1 VGARTDAARAQAVAS
16 RETLATEL
24 DRLQASGRA
33 AVDIPAKVRKAPAKT
48 AAAAGGAAFL
58 LAGGPQRLFRR
69 VRRAVRGPQADLP
82 SSLLPKDVDKALKR
96 LGSDGDRV
104 RGTLEREFASYL
116 EKTEADRKRRDPS
129 AVLAALAA
137 SALGPVA
144 KRAGRQL
151 VEQLFDPKTGNFEE
165 ILANLRARRAATG
178 GAAAGEPSAAVP
190 GPGSATNPATNPT
203 RR

>member
-1 VGARTDAARAQAVAS
+1 VGARTDAARAQAIAS

-33 AVDIPAKVRKAPAKT
+33 AVDIPARVRKAPAKT

-69 VRRAVRGPQADLP
+69 VRRAVQGPQADLP
-82 SSLLPKDVDKALKR
+82 PSLLPKDVDKALRR
-96 LGSDGDRV
+96 LGSDGDKV

-165 ILANLRARRAATG
+165 ILANLRARRATTD

-190 GPGSATNPATNPT
+190 GPGSAANPATNPT

>member
-1 VGARTDAARAQAVAS
+1 MGARTDAARAQAVAS

-33 AVDIPAKVRKAPAKT
+33 AVDIPARVRKAPAKT

-69 VRRAVRGPQADLP
+69 VRRAVLGPQADLP
-82 SSLLPKDVDKALKR
+82 PSLLPKDVDKALKR
-96 LGSDGDRV
+96 LGSDGDKV

-144 KRAGRQL
+144 RRAGRQL

-165 ILANLRARRAATG
+165 ILANLRARRATTDD
-178 GAAAGEPSAAVP
+178 AAAGEPSAAVP
-190 GPGSATNPATNPT
+190 GPGSQTTTATNPT